1 MRLVDADGQHPDFAD
16 LCRALD
22 EFLNQAAGG
31 EQNRAAYLP
40 HNTRD
45 DIHDV
50 ILAYDGARAVGCA
63 ALRRLDDRRA
73 EVKRV
78 FVRPEYR
85 GRGIARQMM
94 GRLED
99 LARCQGYAELV
110 LGDRP
115 PAHRRR
121 GSLPRAGVWG
131 DAATAPM
138 PICPSRCACARSWP
152 ANSGGQTKE
161 KMAALRAAI

>member
-1 MRLVDADGQHPDFAD
+1 M
-16 LCRALD
+16 
-22 EFLNQAAGG
+22 
-31 EQNRAAYLP
+31 
-40 HNTRD
+40 
-45 DIHDV
+45 

-110 LGDRP
+110 LETGRRSP
-115 PAHRRR
+115 PPC
-121 GSLPRAGVWG
+121 SLPRAGVWG
-131 DAATAPM
+131 DAALRPLCRSAPVAVHAQGAGGQ
-138 PICPSRCACARSWP
+138 IAADRQRKRWRRCAPPSDFIPISSRWGTPHRLLFAWCLA
-152 ANSGGQTKE
+152 AGQSTSMTSSAPVTK
-161 KMAALRAAI
+161 RDSPTPDTV

>member
-22 EFLNQAAGG
+22 EFLNQVAGG

-99 LARCQGYAELV
+99 LARRQGYAELV
-110 LGDRP
+110 LETGRP
-115 PAHRRR
+115 LTAAVALYRVLGYGEMPPYGPYADLPQ
-121 GSLPRAGVWG
+121 SLCMRKELAG
-131 DAATAPM
+131 
-138 PICPSRCACARSWP
+138 
-152 ANSGGQTKE
+152 K
-161 KMAALRAAI
+161 